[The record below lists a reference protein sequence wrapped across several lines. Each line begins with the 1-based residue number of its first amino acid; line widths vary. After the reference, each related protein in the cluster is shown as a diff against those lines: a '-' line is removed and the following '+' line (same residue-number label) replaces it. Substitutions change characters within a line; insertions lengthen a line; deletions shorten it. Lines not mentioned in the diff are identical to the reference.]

1 MSKPL
6 DIIDEDQVLTKEEQK
21 QKEDIIKTLE
31 QNGLED
37 IKVEKKKDYSK
48 MDYKELY
55 FNKTLR
61 QNIEGVEMTLK
72 RKKDKIKTFNYELS
86 IIRLMDDRSLNKL
99 KLKIITA
106 RNKED
111 AEVKLYKSMLES
123 YKKIKLYLDKK
134 KDNKV

>member
-6 DIIDEDQVLTKEEQK
+6 DIIDEDQALTKEEQK

-61 QNIEGVEMTLK
+61 ENIEGMDMTLK

-123 YKKIKLYLDKK
+123 YKKIKLYLDNK